1 MEVKSIPLKEMECSV
16 VKIFDTET
24 GENLGQINDVK
35 SIEMTSEYK
44 TDYVQKDSKN
54 ILSFNHDPTFIITF
68 DINELTNTEELYKI
82 LGVDTSSMPD
92 AYDIQYV
99 KIVQVRKHKKR
110 RINKKWAKRYGY
122 KRVVVDTK
130 GWKIKNNTDG
140 SIELVK

>member
-1 MEVKSIPLKEMECSV
+1 MIVIPSKDIESSLINLFNTETDKKLGEIKIKSIDIKL
-16 VKIFDTET
+16 
-24 GENLGQINDVK
+24 
-35 SIEMTSEYK
+35 EYK
-44 TDYVQKDSKN
+44 TDYEQDD
-54 ILSFNHDPTFIITF
+54 ILSFSHNHTITF
-68 DINELTNTEELYKI
+68 NTDELFNAEELYKI
-82 LGVDTSSMPD
+82 LGLDTSNMPE

-122 KRVVVDTK
+122 KQVVVDSK